1 MLGGLKSGKKSATL
15 YVLNK
20 FLNDVALYSNVLLY
34 SALIATE

>member
-1 MLGGLKSGKKSATL
+1 MLGVLKSGKKSAPF